1 MKLFSKNLILLVSL
15 VLIALFSGVFL
26 LYYPSIQ
33 VDAKES
39 TDDDSMNEKVKRVIN
54 VSGLGTIK
62 ASPDIAYITLGIVN
76 EDADAK
82 EAQRKNAEQMDEL
95 VAALKESDIKDEDIK
110 TVSYNIYPKY
120 DYDRNTGVSK
130 IVGYSVNNSV
140 QVTVRDILKT
150 GTIIDIATE
159 NGANTG
165 GGISFGL
172 SNYEGYYNDA
182 LKAAVENAKKKADT
196 IADTLG
202 VSLKLP
208 VSVTESSGYQQP
220 SVYFSKTWDMIAD
233 EAERAV
239 TPIESGTIEVRASVA
254 VVYEY

>member
-220 SVYFSKTWDMIAD
+220 SVYFSKTWDMVAD